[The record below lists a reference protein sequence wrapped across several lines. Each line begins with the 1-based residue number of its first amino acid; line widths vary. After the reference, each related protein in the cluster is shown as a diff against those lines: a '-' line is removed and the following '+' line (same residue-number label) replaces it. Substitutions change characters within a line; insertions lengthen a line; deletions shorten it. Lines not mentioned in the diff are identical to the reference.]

1 MMNLIQKE
9 DVDFCEYLHYDQL
22 ITDVMISNFTCLSIA
37 PASIFMSPARGEA
50 VSFSFELDFGT
61 IGIFI
66 KNPDNVYNLTAY
78 LAPLTYWSWVS
89 ISLFLLLFSIVLFTM
104 ARLVKEPFK
113 ISILESFETVT
124 FAFLLTDSPFK
135 PSCLTMRILLVRYD
149 YT

>member
-1 MMNLIQKE
+1 M
-9 DVDFCEYLHYDQL
+9 
-22 ITDVMISNFTCLSIA
+22 S
-37 PASIFMSPARGEA
+37 ASREEA
-50 VSFSFELDFGT
+50 VVFSFELDYGT

-66 KNPDNVYNLTAY
+66 KNPDNVYNFTAY

-89 ISLFLLLFSIVLFTM
+89 ISLFLFVFSIVLFAM

-135 PSCLTMRILLVRYD
+135 PSCLTMQILLVRYD
-149 YT
+149 YLYKKNDDNFLKNVFYFQYSYYSSTYLLPLGSHAHYTLDH